1 MQTHKRKIDMS
12 SASDLNSN
20 RHVGRY
26 GVLLGAIIVQL
37 ILGTVYGYSIFWQPL
52 SAEVYPEVVPE

>member
-1 MQTHKRKIDMS
+1 MS